1 MWNVQGLIGSDLLA
15 SHHNFYCK
23 TSMNDYF
30 LKNYTFCSQQ
40 NSFFVSSDYVSTGV
54 HINTSFSVPLSMYG
68 CYCVIKLTPKKL
80 GSAKWALLNAHC
92 WTVVLDIVFNVLALP
107 LMFFPSISGVMLGW
121 GQYIG
126 IPSWFLLY
134 AIQAIVSVFASAAI
148 AFFENR
154 QNALQTNRK
163 IRRKWVRVLLNVIN
177 YSVACGAILPPYLE
191 TFDIQKM
198 ALEALKVRRSFIP
211 SCLRTYLQLA
221 FHIWHETMVCRCLMW
236 AQCLIRYFLNS

>member
-1 MWNVQGLIGSDLLA
+1 
-15 SHHNFYCK
+15 
-23 TSMNDYF
+23 MNDYF

-221 FHIWHETMVCRCLMW
+221 FHIWHETMVCRCLM
-236 AQCLIRYFLNS
+236 